1 MAVLKAGRVLAIAG
15 EGRLTE
21 DEDVV
26 LPLNEGAAF
35 FAIRAGAPILP
46 LAINGTRWL
55 AFGKVVRVRVG
66 TPIPTT
72 GLRADREVLREVTD
86 RLQADLG
93 QLVLGY
99 PDRRVPG
106 PVGRWLTDAFAD
118 RPWRAVE
125 AAALPPPRLPPQAR
139 TRLPRLPP
147 HARPRLSRLP
157 TMLPPRAHRKP
168 PQDHLRAPPDL
179 GGVQAASETVR

>member
-1 MAVLKAGRVLAIAG
+1 MSSCRSTRGQRSSPSGPGRRSCRV
-15 EGRLTE
+15 
-21 DEDVV
+21 
-26 LPLNEGAAF
+26 
-35 FAIRAGAPILP
+35 
-46 LAINGTRWL
+46 AINGTRWL

-66 TPIPTT
+66 TPIPTI

-118 RPWRAVE
+118 RPWRAAE
-125 AAALPPPRLPPQAR
+125 AAAAAAAAADGSRVHGSRRCRGSRDRTTSDRRL
-139 TRLPRLPP
+139 
-147 HARPRLSRLP
+147 
-157 TMLPPRAHRKP
+157 
-168 PQDHLRAPPDL
+168 
-179 GGVQAASETVR
+179 TVRGVHVRRRDRAIIARLIHALR